1 MRQFDAKLVP
11 AKSFAGFDDQAILF
25 LQQPFHSC
33 LFSASGVN
41 RLGRTLTLKL
51 NGVSVGDS
59 LVGGWAIEGLN
70 FHHVFLAVPGEQ
82 EKSSLGPSPFAEPC
96 ITRAV
101 QDYVVRRPPVGLTA
115 RYR

>member
-1 MRQFDAKLVP
+1 MGQFGANLVP

-25 LQQPFHSC
+25 FQQPFHSR

-59 LVGGWAIEGLN
+59 LVCGWAIEGLN

-96 ITRAV
+96 ITRASR
-101 QDYVVRRPPVGLTA
+101 VRLCGGLRLA
-115 RYR
+115 